1 MKGNNPL
8 FSRSGLNKHSSSK
21 YAKNQNKV
29 VKSAG
34 YQNKAGMKLIKKAK
48 SNDTVNYIKEIY
60 RSGGKIGNGSLVDAL
75 KHERQTGQPVGKT
88 FHTQKAKERLRQAQN
103 VLRKNPNHIDK
114 KIWKSE
120 SDKIARELKKGNK

>member
-8 FSRSGLNKHSSSK
+8 FSRKGLNKHSSSK
-21 YAKNQNKV
+21 YAKHPNKI
-29 VKSAG
+29 VKLDG
-34 YQNKAGMKLIKKAK
+34 YNNKAGLKLIKKAK
-48 SNDTVNYIKEIY
+48 GNDTVNYIKEIY

-75 KHERQTGQPVGKT
+75 KYERKTGQPVGKT

-103 VLRKNPNHIDK
+103 VLKKNPNHVDK

-120 SDKIARELKKGNK
+120 SNKIARELKKGNK